1 MKKGEYNMR
10 QYMDIKIKQLFEK
23 EYNKEV
29 SFWKTKNG
37 AYQKEISIKDVEG
50 YDSG

>member
-1 MKKGEYNMR
+1 MR
-10 QYMDIKIKQLFEK
+10 QYMNIIIRQQFET